1 MPGKE
6 PALSPLELRKR
17 LLIAESEINR
27 IQLQQEWATMTEG
40 LGSLAD
46 RAKTISAYASVLT
59 AFVAGLAAL
68 RRRQAPVAEAKGS
81 WVRSLLKSLRVATS
95 IWLALR
101 RGRHNGHRS
110 AEKHKENPDPRTP

>member
-68 RRRQAPVAEAKGS
+68 RRRQAGLSSSPPSPVASFCLGLSGARFLTE
-81 WVRSLLKSLRVATS
+81 R
-95 IWLALR
+95 
-101 RGRHNGHRS
+101 
-110 AEKHKENPDPRTP
+110 